1 MIAGLEFIRS
11 WRFWIMLTAST
22 TAIMLGSAGVHIALT
37 LFLPVMAV
45 EPDPFFSLLGGV
57 AVLFLATGLWFIHL
71 RNKQALHYPKEYREL
86 LSLFIAIT
94 SVFVVILEW
103 VAVNW
108 LIVKPIVADAPG
120 ATVYSLFVF
129 LFAFSFGQ
137 WIAVAEWAAMTG
149 VDSDADRSATPDLP

>member
-1 MIAGLEFIRS
+1 MIAGLEFLKS
-11 WRFWIMLTAST
+11 WRFWVVLVAST
-22 TAIMLGSAGVHIALT
+22 FAITLGSAGVHIALA
-37 LFLPVMAV
+37 LYLPAIAV
-45 EPDPFFSLLGGV
+45 EPDEFYSLLGGV

-71 RNKQALHYPKEYREL
+71 RNKQALHYPEEYREL

-94 SVFVVILEW
+94 SVFIVILEW

-120 ATVYSLFVF
+120 GTVYSLFVF

-137 WIAVAEWAAMTG
+137 RIATEEWAAITG
-149 VDSDADRSATPDLP
+149 AGSDADRSVTPQSP